1 VLNLVVVDG
10 GSLLFPSNDDPTYE
24 ATFDAHY
31 IFLNNRAYME
41 VGTEAEPY
49 QSKLT
54 ITMHGARYDPYIPKY
69 GNKCIGV
76 FNSTLDIHGV
86 KRTPTWT
93 SLASTAAKH
102 ATTITVMEDVD
113 WQVDEEIVI
122 ANTDLGIEDNEIA
135 GEGDRSEVRSI
146 TAINGRTIHLSAP
159 LDWEHYAGI
168 DTFGDQGD

>member
-1 VLNLVVVDG
+1 LRCKTGARSGKYELDPQLSIYIEGEGYVATQGHVYRYASLWSDPTTWGGLYAPIEGESVAINKGTNLLVDEKNPPKLNLVVVDG
-10 GSLLFPSNDDPTYE
+10 GSLIFPSNADPAYE

-54 ITMHGARYDPYIPKY
+54 ITMHGARYDPYIPKF

-93 SLASTAAKH
+93 SLASTAA
-102 ATTITVMEDVD
+102 
-113 WQVDEEIVI
+113 
-122 ANTDLGIEDNEIA
+122 
-135 GEGDRSEVRSI
+135 
-146 TAINGRTIHLSAP
+146 
-159 LDWEHYAGI
+159 
-168 DTFGDQGD
+168 